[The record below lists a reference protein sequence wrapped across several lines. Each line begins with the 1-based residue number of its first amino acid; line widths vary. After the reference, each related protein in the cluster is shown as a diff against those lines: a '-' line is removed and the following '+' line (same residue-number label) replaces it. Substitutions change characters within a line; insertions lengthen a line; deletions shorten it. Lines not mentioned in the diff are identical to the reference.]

1 MIEIQQMR
9 QRLLDRLISGEIDQT
24 AYDRMLVEIQRF
36 KEDSA
41 RETPQPVARETPHS
55 AARQTSWVT
64 PGAIFGAPSCL
75 LDGHQLGKF
84 TIEQKLGQGGMGEVW
99 KAWDTLAERHVVIKT
114 LPAALQ
120 ASGKHMARVKSSFQ
134 QIHALQHQNICPVYD
149 LGYDEYCGY
158 YLVMKY
164 IPGGTLLDYRLA
176 NVNRHG
182 HCSMENVTRVLQP
195 VAEALDYA
203 HIQKVMHRDIKPE
216 NIMAQ
221 PDGSD
226 VQVVDFGL
234 AAQIRTSMS
243 QISRVKMEVGGTP
256 PYMAPEQW
264 MGRYQDGQTDEYAL
278 AVVAYQLLSGKLPFE
293 ADDFHVLYHCALSE
307 PMPSLEDQPQTVNDV
322 LRKGMAKAA
331 GNRYPSCQH
340 FIEALEHTI

>member
-9 QRLLDRLISGEIDQT
+9 QRLLDRLISGEIDQGS
-24 AYDRMLVEIQRF
+24 YDRMLVEIQRY
-36 KEDSA
+36 KEESA
-41 RETPQPVARETPHS
+41 RETPNSR
-55 AARQTSWVT
+55 ARQTSWMT
-64 PGAIFGAPSCL
+64 PGAIFGSGQRL
-75 LDGHQLGKF
+75 LTGLQLGKF
-84 TIEQKLGQGGMGEVW
+84 NIEEQLGQGGMGEVW

-114 LPAALQ
+114 LPGALQ
-120 ASGKHMARVKSSFQ
+120 ASERHMGRVKSSFQ
-134 QIHALQHQNICPVYD
+134 QIHQLQHEHICPVYD
-149 LGYDEYCGY
+149 LGFDDQCGY

-176 NVNRHG
+176 NMDDHG
-182 HCSMENVTRVLQP
+182 GCPRDKILSVLWP

-216 NIMAQ
+216 NIMAR

-264 MGRYQDGQTDEYAL
+264 MGRYQDGRTDEYGL
-278 AVVAYQLLSGKLPFE
+278 AVVAYQLLAGRLPFE
-293 ADDFHVLYHCALSE
+293 ADEFHAIYHCALNE
-307 PMPSLEDQPQTVNDV
+307 PMPRVNEQSEKVNDV
-322 LRKGMAKAA
+322 LEKGMAKAPDD
-331 GNRYPSCQH
+331 RYPSCQH
-340 FIEALEHTI
+340 FVEALQFAA